1 MFISHKYRFIFIKT
15 RKTAGSSIE
24 KFLRDVHEDP
34 LDYVHAGM
42 PPENLKPVN
51 LKKTKKK
58 KIEHAGWKLISKIY
72 PVEWKSY
79 YKFTIER
86 NSWDKVVSTYFWQKQ
101 NGPWE
106 INEFDDYVKTQN
118 KLFNRN
124 DWNLYTKNNQLVVDN
139 VIQYDN
145 LSQDFFGIA
154 YKLKIPYNNE
164 LKTIRLKGNI
174 RKNNDYRSMYN
185 KETEEIVRQSFSAPI
200 AYFNYQF

>member
-1 MFISHKYRFIFIKT
+1 MFISHKYRFIFVKT

-34 LDYVHAGM
+34 LEYVHAGM

-51 LKKTKKK
+51 LKKTKNR

-72 PVEWKSY
+72 PTEWKSY

-101 NGPWE
+101 NGPWK
-106 INEFDDYVKTQN
+106 INEFDDYVKTQG

-139 VIQYDN
+139 VIQYNN
-145 LSQDFFGIA
+145 LSQDFSEIA
-154 YKLKIPYNNE
+154 VKLKIPYNDE

-174 RKNNDYRSMYN
+174 RKNNYYRDMYTE
-185 KETEEIVRQSFSAPI
+185 ETKEIVRQSFAAPI
-200 AYFNYQF
+200 AHFNYQF